1 MIWGRGLAAAA
12 LLALGAERA
21 SADGDV
27 DIFVGLGDGTIKY
40 YQNDGTK
47 SFMVPTEKTA
57 VGKHPFYGVD
67 VGARAVLSC
76 VDIDGDL
83 DYDCF
88 VGESG
93 GTVKYF
99 KNVEYPGHATFV
111 DQVVA
116 ETHPFFGV
124 DFGTNAA
131 PFCER
136 DFDGDGD
143 FDCFV
148 GLADGSVVYHKNT
161 GTVTAPVFAAQ
172 AGAANPFNG
181 LTVAGNAVLFC
192 FDIDNDSDIDCF
204 VGVSDGTI
212 SYFKNTGTATAP
224 AFTLTNG
231 AGNNPFH
238 GVDFGDDA
246 VIRCVDADFDD
257 DMDCFIGNALGKIYY
272 YKNTGT
278 RYAAVYTDFSLDA
291 SVNVFFATQATPLT
305 GLQTAPMFADIDAS
319 CSPHNHCNG
328 HGTCYP
334 PVQCKC
340 FDGYGS
346 DADLTIYRSP
356 DCSKRVC
363 PAGKSWA
370 DVPTTATTAHA
381 LAECSDK
388 GMCDRTSGKCACFP
402 GFTGDACQR
411 LACPTSKVGQE
422 CSGHGRCQSMKV
434 MATMT
439 NALPLSAATT
449 YTGAEATT
457 TWDEEMSYGWCVF
470 CLCCCV
476 CLPACVLACL
486 RACGA
491 QHQPRAPS
499 SHSCASSPAGCFLP
513 VFATPAGP
521 SAWRAARRRSRSTS
535 GTTAPCATAPQGTVR
550 RRPTTSSIAMARSR
564 RAEWGRGRQVICAT
578 WTARERACATT
589 KPARASASRASGAR
603 TAPTRTRSR
612 ARRLRQRNS
621 VCDG

>member
-40 YQNDGTK
+40 FQNDGTK

-67 VGARAVLSC
+67 VGARAILSC

-99 KNVEYPGHATFV
+99 KNLEYPGHATFV
-111 DQVVA
+111 EQVVA

-224 AFTLTNG
+224 AFTLTTG

-257 DMDCFIGNALGKIYY
+257 DMDCFIGNKLGKIYY

-278 RYAAVYTDFSLDA
+278 RYAAVYTDFSADA

-305 GLQTAPMFADIDAS
+305 GLQSAPMFADIDAS

-346 DADLTIYRSP
+346 DADVTIYRSP

-370 DVPTTATTAHA
+370 DVPTAATIAHA

-388 GMCDRTSGKCACFP
+388 GMCDRTSGKCACFS

-411 LACPTSKVGQE
+411 LACPTSTMGQE

-457 TWDEEMSYGWCVF
+457 TWDEDKIFG
-470 CLCCCV
+470 CV
-476 CLPACVLACL
+476 CDSSWAVGLASGERQKSEWFGPACSFKRC
-486 RACGA
+486 
-491 QHQPRAPS
+491 PS
-499 SHSCASSPAGCFLP
+499 GDD
-513 VFATPAGP
+513 
-521 SAWRAARRRSRSTS
+521 
-535 GTTAPCATAPQGTVR
+535 
-550 RRPTTSSIAMARSR
+550 PTTSIDESDCGGKT
-564 RAEWGRGRQVICAT
+564 AEGGVGVGLSGNLCHNDCSNRGICDYT
-578 WTARERACATT
+578 TGTCTCFTGYYSSNCALT
-589 KPARASASRASGAR
+589 SALA
-603 TAPTRTRSR
+603 
-612 ARRLRQRNS
+612 L
-621 VCDG
+621 

>member
-40 YQNDGTK
+40 FQNDGTK

-99 KNVEYPGHATFV
+99 KNLEYPGHATFV
-111 DQVVA
+111 EQVVA

-124 DFGTNAA
+124 DFGSNAA

-224 AFTLTNG
+224 AFTLTTG

-257 DMDCFIGNALGKIYY
+257 DMDCFIGNKLGKIYY

-278 RYAAVYTDFSLDA
+278 RYAAVYTDFSADA

-305 GLQTAPMFADIDAS
+305 GLQSAPMFADIDAS

-346 DADLTIYRSP
+346 DADVTIYRSP

-370 DVPTTATTAHA
+370 DVPTAATIAHA

-411 LACPTSKVGQE
+411 LACPTSTMGQE

-457 TWDEEMSYGWCVF
+457 TWDEEMSYG
-470 CLCCCV
+470 CV
-476 CLPACVLACL
+476 CDSGWTVGLASGQTQEPEYFGHDCSM
-486 RACGA
+486 RHCPTGD
-491 QHQPRAPS
+491 
-499 SHSCASSPAGCFLP
+499 SP
-513 VFATPAGP
+513 
-521 SAWRAARRRSRSTS
+521 
-535 GTTAPCATAPQGTVR
+535 TTADNELDCNGKVAAGGVGTGAAGNLCHVDCAGKGLCDYETGACECFKGFWGANCANTDALAG
-550 RRPTTSSIAMARSR
+550 SSS
-564 RAEWGRGRQVICAT
+564 VAT
-578 WTARERACATT
+578 
-589 KPARASASRASGAR
+589 
-603 TAPTRTRSR
+603 
-612 ARRLRQRNS
+612 
-621 VCDG
+621 